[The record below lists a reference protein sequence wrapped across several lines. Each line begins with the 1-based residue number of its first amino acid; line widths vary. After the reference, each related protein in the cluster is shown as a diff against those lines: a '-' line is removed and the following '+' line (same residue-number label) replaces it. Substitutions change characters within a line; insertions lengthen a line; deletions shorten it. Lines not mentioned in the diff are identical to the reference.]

1 MSAQPVK
8 CLSAG
13 AIALAV
19 VQLLA
24 SCAVGP
30 DFRVPAAPDVE
41 GYTREPLTPGT
52 SSTDARTGQTQHFA
66 QGRDIPQEWWALY
79 KSPALNALIE
89 QALKNNPN
97 LQSAIATLRAA
108 KETVYAQ
115 EGKFFPF
122 VQYNFNPLRAKTAAL
137 LAT

>member
-13 AIALAV
+13 ATALAV
-19 VQLLA
+19 VLLLT

-41 GYTREPLTPGT
+41 GYTKEPLTSRT
-52 SSTDARTGQTQHFA
+52 SSTDASTGQTQHFVK
-66 QGRDIPQEWWALY
+66 GRDLPQEWWALL
-79 KSPALNALIE
+79 KSPGLNALIE
-89 QALKNNPN
+89 QALKNNPS
-97 LQSAIATLRAA
+97 LQSAIATLRSA

-115 EGKFFPF
+115 QGKFFPF
-122 VQYNFNPLRAKTAAL
+122 VQYNFNPLRAQTAAAL
-137 LAT
+137 TP